1 MTWEEAI
8 AAVES
13 GNVNVYA
20 PAASAEARGA
30 AALDRDTKR
39 CVRCT
44 RLAKLDDESRC
55 YGCHQR
61 ESRPDL
67 PPELAH
73 LADESGPRIEWLRE
87 RFKETRREEE
97 SARRMLGSVI
107 LLCLITVGCVAVWAL
122 SVVLA

>member
-8 AAVES
+8 AAVEA
-13 GNVNVYA
+13 GNVSVHA

-30 AALDRDTKR
+30 AALDRYQTR

-44 RLAKLDDESRC
+44 RFAKLDDQGRC
-55 YGCHQR
+55 YGCQQR
-61 ESRPDL
+61 EARPDL

-87 RFKETRREEE
+87 RYQEANREAMA
-97 SARRMLGSVI
+97 SARMLGG
-107 LLCLITVGCVAVWAL
+107 LLVAMALCASALVWVAVQ
-122 SVVLA
+122 